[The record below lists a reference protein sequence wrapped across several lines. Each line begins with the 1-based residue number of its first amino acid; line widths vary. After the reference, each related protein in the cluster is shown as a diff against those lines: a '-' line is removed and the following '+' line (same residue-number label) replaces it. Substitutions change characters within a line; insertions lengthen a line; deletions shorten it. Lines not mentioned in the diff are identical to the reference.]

1 MPVVHFCEISDVL
14 STNCLLRLTHL
25 QWRTDTLVFLTF
37 LTVVGHDC
45 IFKLSFWDKQTKFP
59 LVYYYFDK
67 CKLKWSEFK
76 MGHDYGRRKQD
87 QKSSNLVAPHICLI
101 HPVSKP
107 ILSLSSLPGQS
118 SSSYYI
124 VPPSHHLILCSTITQ
139 NLLPGILSKIASFTL
154 NPLSLYHALFFFTT

>member
-1 MPVVHFCEISDVL
+1 M
-14 STNCLLRLTHL
+14 LRLTHL

-107 ILSLSSLPGQS
+107 ILSLSSLPGAIVQQLLHS
-118 SSSYYI
+118 SS
-124 VPPSHHLILCSTITQ
+124 
-139 NLLPGILSKIASFTL
+139 IASF
-154 NPLSLYHALFFFTT
+154 NPLFNYYSESPPRHSIKNSLLYP